1 MELIHFGVW
10 DPLGEK
16 ETELEEQN
24 SMRGLGQGLANEGP

>member
-16 ETELEEQN
+16 ETEEQN